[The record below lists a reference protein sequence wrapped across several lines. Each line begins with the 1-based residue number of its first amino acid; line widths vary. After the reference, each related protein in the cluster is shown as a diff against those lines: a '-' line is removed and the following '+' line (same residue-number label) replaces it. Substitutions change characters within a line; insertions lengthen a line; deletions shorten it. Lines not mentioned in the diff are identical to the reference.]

1 MLDFKEGEILYIDK
15 PLKWTSFAVV
25 NKLRYHISR
34 KMGVKKIKVGHAFSI
49 TPKNTSL
56 LFNWEPPLRRSTLKR
71 R

>member
-34 KMGVKKIKVGHAFSI
+34 KWG
-49 TPKNTSL
+49 
-56 LFNWEPPLRRSTLKR
+56 
-71 R
+71 